1 MQWFLN
7 NFTVNEFIRISSLTR
22 DTENHSYSRDSWDR
36 LLKGKRKREGQVQKI
51 NLIFLPKFTWGLI
64 GEMVN
69 SREGAEGIQDE
80 PVATETKV
88 VLQSI
93 METCQK
99 DKQIEGAVIG
109 QIWENLSIKIKKDR
123 NRL

>member
-1 MQWFLN
+1 MQSFLN
-7 NFTVNEFIRISSLTR
+7 NFKVNEFIRISSLTR
-22 DTENHSYSRDSWDR
+22 DTENHSRDSWDR
-36 LLKGKRKREGQVQKI
+36 LLKGKRKREGQAQKI
-51 NLIFLPKFTWGLI
+51 NLIFLPKFTWGLT

-69 SREGAEGIQDE
+69 SREGTEGIQDE

-88 VLQSI
+88 ALQSI

-109 QIWENLSIKIKKDR
+109 QI
-123 NRL
+123 

>member
-1 MQWFLN
+1 MQSFLN
-7 NFTVNEFIRISSLTR
+7 NFKVNEFIRISSLTR
-22 DTENHSYSRDSWDR
+22 DTENHSYSRDSRDR
-36 LLKGKRKREGQVQKI
+36 LLKGKRKREGQAHKI

-88 VLQSI
+88 VLQSV
-93 METCQK
+93 METCQI
-99 DKQIEGAVIG
+99 DKQIEGAATG
-109 QIWENLSIKIKKDR
+109 QI
-123 NRL
+123 

>member
-1 MQWFLN
+1 M
-7 NFTVNEFIRISSLTR
+7 NEFIRISSLTR

-109 QIWENLSIKIKKDR
+109 QI
-123 NRL
+123 